1 MKSFLKKAIQLI
13 VKSIGKT
20 MVGIVLLVIIFFELT
35 TRYSKERTFERS
47 LEEKGYSKIELS
59 KPIVEVLLTSPCGRF
74 QRYSFSAQKEGKKA
88 TGIICESMKGIHIEL
103 DKKK

>member
-1 MKSFLKKAIQLI
+1 MKLFLKKAIQLI
-13 VKSIGKT
+13 MKVIGHT
-20 MVGIVLLVIIFFELT
+20 LVGIVLLVIVVFELT

-59 KPIVEVLLTSPCGRF
+59 KPILEVLFSSPCGRF
-74 QRYSFSAQKEGKKA
+74 KRYSFSAQKEGKKA